1 MLNIRKEDESHF
13 EDVHRIDDILRYVL
27 SCFPVKQTI
36 HSQCLSEILSVVA
49 GFITCRLVYNIIKMM
64 TALKHITFFFFF
76 FGSFGAPP
84 LANGGSQ
91 GGGPMG
97 AASAG
102 LGRCP
107 INARSEPHP
116 RPRPQLMAMPDP

>member
-1 MLNIRKEDESHF
+1 MFYH
-13 EDVHRIDDILRYVL
+13 VL

-36 HSQCLSEILSVVA
+36 HSQCLSEILSVVD

-76 FGSFGAPP
+76 FGLLRAAP
-84 LANGGSQ
+84 LAYGGSQ
-91 GGGPMG
+91 AGGPIG

-102 LGRCP
+102 LRHSH